1 MAAEAGAGKGLRGE
15 VRGLVFAVG
24 KGADAR
30 RLIEIPTLDL
40 APGALIALSGASGSG
55 KSTLLNLLS
64 GLLKPSA
71 GRVVWGE
78 VDVATLGE
86 PARDRWR
93 RETAGFVFQDFHL
106 IEELSPL
113 ENVLIPATFA
123 HLSTRPFRAR
133 AEALLER
140 LEAPRDKRLVAQLSR
155 GERQRV
161 AAARALLF
169 DPPILFADEPTAS
182 LDAASGARMADLLR
196 EFAAQEGR
204 TVIVASHDPQILDGA
219 QVRIRLDHGRL
230 AAAPPLQE
238 QAA

>member
-1 MAAEAGAGKGLRGE
+1 MSGPKGLTGE
-15 VRGLVFAVG
+15 IRDLVFEVG
-24 KGADAR
+24 KGEEKR
-30 RLIEIPTLDL
+30 RLIGIPALDL
-40 APGALIALSGASGSG
+40 TPGRLVALSGASGSG

-64 GLLKPSA
+64 GLLKPTA
-71 GRVVWGE
+71 GRVLWGE
-78 VDVATLGE
+78 TDLAGLSE

-140 LEAPRDKRLVAQLSR
+140 LEAPRDKRLTSQLSR

-182 LDAASGARMADLLR
+182 LDAASGARMAALLR
-196 EFAAQEGR
+196 DFAGEGR
-204 TVIVASHDPQILDGA
+204 MVVVASHDPEILQGA
-219 QVRIRLDHGRL
+219 AETIRLDHGRL
-230 AAAPPLQE
+230 VEAPAPQKEKAA
-238 QAA
+238 